1 MMKLKILNMERFLD
15 VVNGC
20 EGAVYQI
27 GPDGSRTDIRR
38 ACRLQDGL
46 RAQYRQNRGELP
58 ITLVIPNGR
67 DYMRVVCY
75 YAGDC

>member
-27 GPDGSRTDIRR
+27 GP
-38 ACRLQDGL
+38 DGL